1 MSYYSELMKRKR
13 EVAVT
18 QPVKPPKDPTHLCDF
33 SETDTYHFVV
43 KEKGKTLAE
52 GSLTQIKLALDESY
66 LRKKIKAV
74 HRNKETMIAILEY

>member
-13 EVAVT
+13 EAAVA
-18 QPVKPPKDPTHLCDF
+18 QPVKPPKDPTQLCDF
-33 SETDTYHFVV
+33 SETDAYHFVV

-52 GSLTQIKLALDESY
+52 GSLTRIKLTLDESY

-74 HRNKETMIAILEY
+74 HRNKETMITILEY